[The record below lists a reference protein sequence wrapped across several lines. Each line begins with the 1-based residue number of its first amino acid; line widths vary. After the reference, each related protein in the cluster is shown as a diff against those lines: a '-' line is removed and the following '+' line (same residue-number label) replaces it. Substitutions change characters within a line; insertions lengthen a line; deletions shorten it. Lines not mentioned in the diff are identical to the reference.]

1 MGSKMKIRSAVIEW
15 QRRLD
20 GLNVPILILGLM
32 VSLWLLRGFPPPI
45 AWELFCAQ
53 WEYVLSLLE
62 VRSSL
67 ALYGDRNISP
77 AKGNLKEKL
86 KMPETLSCSH
96 NILGEK

>member
-32 VSLWLLRGFPPPI
+32 VSLWLLRGFPPSPI

-53 WEYVLSLLE
+53 WEYVLSVLE
-62 VRSSL
+62 VRLPWRSMGTGISL
-67 ALYGDRNISP
+67 L
-77 AKGNLKEKL
+77 LKA
-86 KMPETLSCSH
+86 T
-96 NILGEK
+96 